1 MNPRKI
7 FPFRHI
13 SFLFT
18 ESKLYYFYKLIF
30 GNYRKCSISIKKC
43 SIKELIIK
51 RLLKH
56 SNSHKRILVKLR
68 NQAAEKTE
76 NGTIFDEISSFL
88 ETYRK
93 NSISIKEVFLFTKKT
108 YYKRIIGTL
117 KFAQRDFIFS

>member
-1 MNPRKI
+1 M
-7 FPFRHI
+7 
-13 SFLFT
+13 
-18 ESKLYYFYKLIF
+18 YYFYKLIF